1 MPTPLGMQANLFQDG
16 WEEAARK
23 LYRRVRG
30 WKTTMAV
37 RADADGLLYVSY
49 AIARGRAGEEL
60 IGTYTNAVQINE
72 IEDDLIAY
80 LREITGQ
87 KLRRMVA

>member
-30 WKTTMAV
+30 WNVPMAV
-37 RADADGLLYVSY
+37 RIDADGLLFVSY
-49 AIARGRAGEEL
+49 AIARGRPSEEL
-60 IGTYTNAVQINE
+60 IGTYTNAAQINE

-80 LREITGQ
+80 LRELTGQ
-87 KLRRMVA
+87 KLRRMAA